1 MKKQFSNLDKLTLSN
16 DFLFKHVMLRKRICK
31 HILEELLH
39 TEIADIT
46 YLEAEQT
53 IDVYPDSHGIRLD
66 VRIADAANTH
76 YNLEMQVKNPVNRAT
91 GKFLLPKRTR
101 YYQAMLDTDML
112 QKGQD
117 YDELSPT
124 YIIFFCLFDFFQDSQ
139 RIYTFKK
146 RCLENMNIEL
156 ADEAVIMFLNTLGTK
171 GDVSPDIQ
179 SLFDYINSNT
189 ITSNFTREVAE
200 TIVEIKN
207 DKKVRD
213 AYMTYEM
220 RMKDLRDEAH
230 AEGLAE
236 GKAQGLAEGKAE
248 GLAEGK
254 AEGLAEGKAKEKT
267 ATAKRLL
274 SMGLSVEDIAKATS
288 LSVEQVEKIKAEQI

>member
-1 MKKQFSNLDKLTLSN
+1 MQKQVSNLDKLTLSN

-39 TEIADIT
+39 TRIADIT

-53 IDVYPDSHGIRLD
+53 LDVYPDSHGIRLD
-66 VRIADAANTH
+66 VRIADDTDTH
-76 YNLEMQVKNPVNRAT
+76 YNLEMQVKNPVSRT
-91 GKFLLPKRTR
+91 GEFQLPKRTR

-124 YIIFFCLFDFFQDSQ
+124 YIIFFCLFDFFEDSQ
-139 RIYTFKK
+139 RIYTFKR
-146 RCLENMNIEL
+146 RCLENMEIEL
-156 ADEAVIMFLNTLGTK
+156 ADEAAIMFLNTLGTK

-189 ITSNFTREVAE
+189 ITSNFTREVAD

-230 AEGLAE
+230 
-236 GKAQGLAEGKAE
+236 
-248 GLAEGK
+248 AEGK

-288 LSVEQVEKIKAEQI
+288 LSVEQVEAIKAEQE

>member
-1 MKKQFSNLDKLTLSN
+1 
-16 DFLFKHVMLRKRICK
+16 
-31 HILEELLH
+31 
-39 TEIADIT
+39 
-46 YLEAEQT
+46 
-53 IDVYPDSHGIRLD
+53 
-66 VRIADAANTH
+66 
-76 YNLEMQVKNPVNRAT
+76 
-91 GKFLLPKRTR
+91 
-101 YYQAMLDTDML
+101 MLDTDML

-156 ADEAVIMFLNTLGTK
+156 ADEAVIMFLNTLGSK

-189 ITSNFTREVAE
+189 INSNFTREVAD

-230 AEGLAE
+230 
-236 GKAQGLAEGKAE
+236 
-248 GLAEGK
+248 

-288 LSVEQVEKIKAEQI
+288 LSVEQVEAIKAE

>member
-1 MKKQFSNLDKLTLSN
+1 MQKQISNLDKLTLSN

-31 HILEELLH
+31 HILEELFH
-39 TEIADIT
+39 TKIADIT

-53 IDVYPDSHGIRLD
+53 LDVYPDSHGIRLD
-66 VRIADAANTH
+66 VRIADDTDTH
-76 YNLEMQVKNPVNRAT
+76 YNLEMQVKNPVSRT
-91 GKFLLPKRTR
+91 GEFQLPKRTR

-124 YIIFFCLFDFFQDSQ
+124 YIIFFCLFDFFEDSQ

-189 ITSNFTREVAE
+189 INSNFTREVAD

-230 AEGLAE
+230 AEGKAE
-236 GKAQGLAEGKAE
+236 GLAEGKAE

-254 AEGLAEGKAKEKT
+254 AKGLAEGKAKEKT

-288 LSVEQVEKIKAEQI
+288 LSVEQVEAIKAEQI

>member
-1 MKKQFSNLDKLTLSN
+1 MNWQMK
-16 DFLFKHVMLRKRICK
+16 
-31 HILEELLH
+31 LL
-39 TEIADIT
+39 
-46 YLEAEQT
+46 L
-53 IDVYPDSHGIRLD
+53 
-66 VRIADAANTH
+66 
-76 YNLEMQVKNPVNRAT
+76 
-91 GKFLLPKRTR
+91 
-101 YYQAMLDTDML
+101 
-112 QKGQD
+112 
-117 YDELSPT
+117 
-124 YIIFFCLFDFFQDSQ
+124 CLGS
-139 RIYTFKK
+139 
-146 RCLENMNIEL
+146 
-156 ADEAVIMFLNTLGTK
+156 K

-189 ITSNFTREVAE
+189 INSNFTREVAD

-230 AEGLAE
+230 AEG
-236 GKAQGLAEGKAE
+236 KAE

-254 AEGLAEGKAKEKT
+254 AEGLAEGKAEEKT

-288 LSVEQVEKIKAEQI
+288 LSVEQVEAINAE

>member
-1 MKKQFSNLDKLTLSN
+1 MQKQISNLDKLTLSN

-39 TEIADIT
+39 TKIADIT

-53 IDVYPDSHGIRLD
+53 LDVYPDSHGIRLD
-66 VRIADAANTH
+66 VRNADDADTH
-76 YNLEMQVKNPVNRAT
+76 YNLEMQVKNPVSRT
-91 GKFLLPKRTR
+91 GEFQLPKRTR

-124 YIIFFCLFDFFQDSQ
+124 YIIFFCLFDFFEDSQ
-139 RIYTFKK
+139 RIYTFNR
-146 RCLENMNIEL
+146 RCLENMEIEL
-156 ADEAVIMFLNTLGTK
+156 ADVAAIMFLNTLGTK
-171 GDVSPDIQ
+171 VDVSPYIQ
-179 SLFDYINSNT
+179 SLFDYINSNSV
-189 ITSNFTREVAE
+189 TSKFTREVAD
-200 TIVEIKN
+200 TITEIKN

-213 AYMTYEM
+213 SYMTYEM

-248 GLAEGK
+248 
-254 AEGLAEGKAKEKT
+254 EKT

-288 LSVEQVEKIKAEQI
+288 LSVEQVEAINAE